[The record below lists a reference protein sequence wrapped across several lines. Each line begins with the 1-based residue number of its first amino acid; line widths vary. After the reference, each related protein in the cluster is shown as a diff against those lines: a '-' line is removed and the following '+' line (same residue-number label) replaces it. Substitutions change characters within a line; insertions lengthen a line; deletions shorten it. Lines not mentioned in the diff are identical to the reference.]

1 MRSPTDRKDWSSTM
15 ANDKRDSSKRPSS
28 SRTGASGPAKK
39 KAPARSS
46 QTKKPAAGRSGAA
59 SGRSGTAARSTGRP
73 ASSPAGSAK
82 KPAGTRKKNT
92 RGRKVVIILLVV
104 LIVIS
109 LLFIFFTGRYLYLQF
124 ASPKDS
130 VSDTPLSSYDTTPE
144 TDVDKVAYFAFG
156 LMGATATDPTELLSL
171 VCYDKQAKT
180 IRILEIPMDT
190 YLGDSDLFAVK
201 KTSEVWA
208 NPKPVSWCEY
218 EAKRV
223 YSDEIVDGKHT
234 YCGQEVT
241 EKAGSAS
248 GNLISIFN
256 EQYAMPV
263 DNFFL
268 LPQEAFVKLVDL
280 VDGVDVQLDS
290 KQKLD
295 GITYEAGVQTL
306 GGQAALEYVL
316 QKDKGVKGDID
327 RIVRQRRVM
336 LALFQRLSARE
347 VKDLKENII
356 GPLMNGSTPI
366 RCNSGTGAMR
376 SMLIHPSNKELEEMT
391 LSQALSTMLHD
402 MGQVSLADITAY
414 VIPGEAASANSVAY
428 YSVHRAELATLLA
441 SSFNPYGIPVTEAS
455 LQVTEL
461 AVDGASDTHTQAMSE
476 IAVAQSG
483 MKAPEESS
491 AA

>member
-1 MRSPTDRKDWSSTM
+1 M
-15 ANDKRDSSKRPSS
+15 ANDKRDSSKRPAS

-46 QTKKPAAGRSGAA
+46 QTKRPAS
-59 SGRSGTAARSTGRP
+59 GRP
-73 ASSPAGSAK
+73 ASRSGRPASPPAAANRNGAAAQK

-109 LLFIFFTGRYLYLQF
+109 LLFIFFTGRYLYLQI
-124 ASPKDS
+124 ASPKES
-130 VSDTPLSSYDTTPE
+130 ASDTPLSSYDTTPE

-201 KTSEVWA
+201 KTSEVWG
-208 NPKPVSWCEY
+208 NPKPVIWCEY

-223 YSDEIVDGKHT
+223 YSDEVADGKHT
-234 YCGQEVT
+234 YCGHEVT

-248 GNLISIFN
+248 GGLISIFN

-268 LPQEAFVKLVDL
+268 LPQEALVKLVDL
-280 VDGVDVQLDS
+280 VDGVDVQIDS
-290 KQKLD
+290 KQKLG
-295 GITYEAGVQTL
+295 GITYEPGVQTL

-316 QKDKGVKGDID
+316 QKDKGVGGDID
-327 RIVRQRRVM
+327 RLLRQRRVM

-347 VKDLKENII
+347 VKDLKDNII

-366 RCNSGTGAMR
+366 RSNSGTAAMR
-376 SMLIHPSNKELEEMT
+376 SMLIKPSNKEMDEMT
-391 LSQALSTMLHD
+391 LSLALSTMLHD
-402 MGQVSLADITAY
+402 MGQVQLADITAC

-428 YSVHRAELATLLA
+428 YSVHRAELLN
-441 SSFNPYGIPVTEAS
+441 SSFNPYGIAVTEAN

-461 AVDGASDTHTQAMSE
+461 AAGGASDTHTQAMSE
-476 IAVAQSG
+476 IAVPQSG

>member
-1 MRSPTDRKDWSSTM
+1 M
-15 ANDKRDSSKRPSS
+15 ANDKRDSSKRPAS

-46 QTKKPAAGRSGAA
+46 QTKRPAS
-59 SGRSGTAARSTGRP
+59 GRP
-73 ASSPAGSAK
+73 ASRSGRPASPPAAANRNGAAAQK

-109 LLFIFFTGRYLYLQF
+109 LLFIFFTGRYLYLQI
-124 ASPKDS
+124 ASPKES
-130 VSDTPLSSYDTTPE
+130 ASDTPLSSYDTTPE

-201 KTSEVWA
+201 KTSEVWG
-208 NPKPVSWCEY
+208 NPKPVIWCEY

-223 YSDEIVDGKHT
+223 YSDEVADGKHT
-234 YCGQEVT
+234 YCGHEVT

-248 GNLISIFN
+248 GGLISIFK

-268 LPQEAFVKLVDL
+268 LPQEALVKLVDL
-280 VDGVDVQLDS
+280 VDGVDVQIDS
-290 KQKLD
+290 KQKLG
-295 GITYEAGVQTL
+295 GITYEPGVQTL

-316 QKDKGVKGDID
+316 QKDKGVGGDID
-327 RIVRQRRVM
+327 RLLRQRRVM

-347 VKDLKENII
+347 VKDLKDNII

-366 RCNSGTGAMR
+366 RSNSGTAAMR
-376 SMLIHPSNKELEEMT
+376 SMLIKPSNKEMDEMT
-391 LSQALSTMLHD
+391 LSLALSTMLHD
-402 MGQVSLADITAY
+402 MGQVQLADITAC

-428 YSVHRAELATLLA
+428 YSVHRAELATLLN
-441 SSFNPYGIPVTEAS
+441 SSFNPYGIAVTEAN

-461 AVDGASDTHTQAMSE
+461 AAGGASDTHTQAMSE
-476 IAVAQSG
+476 IAVPQSG

>member
-1 MRSPTDRKDWSSTM
+1 M
-15 ANDKRDSSKRPSS
+15 ANDKRDSSKRPAS

-46 QTKKPAAGRSGAA
+46 QTKRPAS
-59 SGRSGTAARSTGRP
+59 GRP
-73 ASSPAGSAK
+73 ASRSGRPASPPAAANRNGAAAQK
-82 KPAGTRKKNT
+82 KTAGTRKKNT

-109 LLFIFFTGRYLYLQF
+109 LLFIFFTGRYLYLQI
-124 ASPKDS
+124 ASPKES
-130 VSDTPLSSYDTTPE
+130 ASDTPLSSYDTTPE

-201 KTSEVWA
+201 KTSEVWG
-208 NPKPVSWCEY
+208 NPKPVIWCEY

-223 YSDEIVDGKHT
+223 YSDEVADGKHT
-234 YCGQEVT
+234 YCGHEVT

-248 GNLISIFN
+248 GGLISIFN

-268 LPQEAFVKLVDL
+268 LPQEALVKLVDL
-280 VDGVDVQLDS
+280 VDGVDVQIDS
-290 KQKLD
+290 KQKLG
-295 GITYEAGVQTL
+295 GITYEPGVQTR
-306 GGQAALEYVL
+306 GQAALEYVL
-316 QKDKGVKGDID
+316 QKDKGVGGDID
-327 RIVRQRRVM
+327 RLLRQRRVM

-347 VKDLKENII
+347 VKDLKDNII

-366 RCNSGTGAMR
+366 RSNSGTGAMR
-376 SMLIHPSNKELEEMT
+376 SMLIKPSNKEMDEMT
-391 LSQALSTMLHD
+391 LSLALSTMLHD
-402 MGQVSLADITAY
+402 MGQVQLADITAC

-428 YSVHRAELATLLA
+428 YSVHRAELATLLN
-441 SSFNPYGIPVTEAS
+441 SSFNPYGIAVTEAN

-461 AVDGASDTHTQAMSE
+461 AAGGASDTHTQAMSE
-476 IAVAQSG
+476 IAVPQSG

>member
-1 MRSPTDRKDWSSTM
+1 M
-15 ANDKRDSSKRPSS
+15 ANDKRDSSKRPAS

-46 QTKKPAAGRSGAA
+46 QTKRPAS
-59 SGRSGTAARSTGRP
+59 GRP
-73 ASSPAGSAK
+73 ASRSGRPASPPAAANRNGAAAQK

-109 LLFIFFTGRYLYLQF
+109 LLFIFFTGRYLYLQI
-124 ASPKDS
+124 ASPKES
-130 VSDTPLSSYDTTPE
+130 ASDTPLSSYDTTPE

-171 VCYDKQAKT
+171 VCYDKQSKT

-201 KTSEVWA
+201 KTSEVWG
-208 NPKPVSWCEY
+208 NPKPVIWCEY

-223 YSDEIVDGKHT
+223 YSDEVADGEHT
-234 YCGQEVT
+234 YCGHEVT

-248 GNLISIFN
+248 GGLISIFN

-268 LPQEAFVKLVDL
+268 LPQEALVKLVDL
-280 VDGVDVQLDS
+280 VDGVDVQIDS
-290 KQKLD
+290 KQKLG
-295 GITYEAGVQTL
+295 GITYEPGVQTL

-316 QKDKGVKGDID
+316 QKDKGVGGDID
-327 RIVRQRRVM
+327 RLLRQRRVM

-347 VKDLKENII
+347 VKDLKDNII

-366 RCNSGTGAMR
+366 RSNSGTGAMR
-376 SMLIHPSNKELEEMT
+376 SMLIKPSNKEMDEMT
-391 LSQALSTMLHD
+391 LSLALSTMLHD
-402 MGQVSLADITAY
+402 M
-414 VIPGEAASANSVAY
+414 
-428 YSVHRAELATLLA
+428 
-441 SSFNPYGIPVTEAS
+441 
-455 LQVTEL
+455 
-461 AVDGASDTHTQAMSE
+461 
-476 IAVAQSG
+476 
-483 MKAPEESS
+483 
-491 AA
+491 

>member
-1 MRSPTDRKDWSSTM
+1 M
-15 ANDKRDSSKRPSS
+15 ANDKRDSSKRPAS

-46 QTKKPAAGRSGAA
+46 QTKRPAS
-59 SGRSGTAARSTGRP
+59 GRP
-73 ASSPAGSAK
+73 ASRSGRPASPPAAANRNGAAAQK

-109 LLFIFFTGRYLYLQF
+109 LLFIFFTGRYLYLQI
-124 ASPKDS
+124 ASPKES
-130 VSDTPLSSYDTTPE
+130 ASDTPLSSYDTTPE

-201 KTSEVWA
+201 KTSEVWG
-208 NPKPVSWCEY
+208 NPKPVIWCEY

-223 YSDEIVDGKHT
+223 YSDEVADGKHT
-234 YCGQEVT
+234 YCGHEVT

-248 GNLISIFN
+248 GGLISIFN

-268 LPQEAFVKLVDL
+268 LPQEALVKLVDL
-280 VDGVDVQLDS
+280 VDGVDVQIDS
-290 KQKLD
+290 KQKLG
-295 GITYEAGVQTL
+295 GITYEPGVQTL

-316 QKDKGVKGDID
+316 QKDKGVGGDID
-327 RIVRQRRVM
+327 RLLRQRRVM

-347 VKDLKENII
+347 VKDLKDNII

-366 RCNSGTGAMR
+366 RSNSGTAAMR
-376 SMLIHPSNKELEEMT
+376 SMLIKPSNKEMDEMT
-391 LSQALSTMLHD
+391 LSLALSTMLHD
-402 MGQVSLADITAY
+402 MGQAQLADITAC

-428 YSVHRAELATLLA
+428 YSVHRAELATLLN
-441 SSFNPYGIPVTEAS
+441 SSFNPYGIAVTEAN

-461 AVDGASDTHTQAMSE
+461 AAGGASDTHTQAMSE
-476 IAVAQSG
+476 IAVPQSG

>member
-1 MRSPTDRKDWSSTM
+1 M
-15 ANDKRDSSKRPSS
+15 ANDKRDSSKRPAS

-46 QTKKPAAGRSGAA
+46 QTKRPAS
-59 SGRSGTAARSTGRP
+59 GRP
-73 ASSPAGSAK
+73 ASRSGRPASPPAAANRNGAAAQK

-109 LLFIFFTGRYLYLQF
+109 LLFIFFTGRYLYLQI
-124 ASPKDS
+124 ASPKES
-130 VSDTPLSSYDTTPE
+130 ASDTPLSSYDTTPE

-201 KTSEVWA
+201 KTSEVWG
-208 NPKPVSWCEY
+208 NPKPVIWCEY

-223 YSDEIVDGKHT
+223 YSDEVADGKHT
-234 YCGQEVT
+234 YCGHEVT

-248 GNLISIFN
+248 GGLISIFN

-268 LPQEAFVKLVDL
+268 LPQEALVKLVDL
-280 VDGVDVQLDS
+280 VDGVDVQIDS
-290 KQKLD
+290 KQKLG
-295 GITYEAGVQTL
+295 GITYEPGVQTL

-316 QKDKGVKGDID
+316 QKDKGVGGDID
-327 RIVRQRRVM
+327 RLLRQRRVM

-347 VKDLKENII
+347 VKDLKDNII

-366 RCNSGTGAMR
+366 RSNSGTAAMR
-376 SMLIHPSNKELEEMT
+376 SMLIKPSNKEMDEMT
-391 LSQALSTMLHD
+391 LSLALSTMLHD
-402 MGQVSLADITAY
+402 MGQVQLADITAC

-428 YSVHRAELATLLA
+428 YSVHRAELATLLN
-441 SSFNPYGIPVTEAS
+441 SSFNPYGIAVTEAN

-461 AVDGASDTHTQAMSE
+461 TAGGASDTHSQAMSE
-476 IAVAQSG
+476 IAVPQSG

>member
-1 MRSPTDRKDWSSTM
+1 M
-15 ANDKRDSSKRPSS
+15 ANDKHDSSKRPAS

-46 QTKKPAAGRSGAA
+46 QTKRPAS
-59 SGRSGTAARSTGRP
+59 GRP
-73 ASSPAGSAK
+73 ASRSGRPASPPAAANRNGAAAQK

-109 LLFIFFTGRYLYLQF
+109 LLYIFFTGRYLYLQI
-124 ASPKDS
+124 ASPKES
-130 VSDTPLSSYDTTPE
+130 ASDTPLSSYDTTPE

-201 KTSEVWA
+201 KTSEVWG
-208 NPKPVSWCEY
+208 NPKPVIWCEY

-223 YSDEIVDGKHT
+223 YSDEVADGKHT
-234 YCGQEVT
+234 YCGHEVT

-248 GNLISIFN
+248 GGLISIFN

-268 LPQEAFVKLVDL
+268 LPQEALVKLVDL
-280 VDGVDVQLDS
+280 VDGVDVQIDS
-290 KQKLD
+290 KQKLG
-295 GITYEAGVQTL
+295 GITYEPGVQTL

-316 QKDKGVKGDID
+316 QKDKGVGGDID
-327 RIVRQRRVM
+327 RLLRQRRVM

-347 VKDLKENII
+347 VKDLKDNII

-366 RCNSGTGAMR
+366 RSNSGTAAMR
-376 SMLIHPSNKELEEMT
+376 SMLIKPSNKEMDEMT
-391 LSQALSTMLHD
+391 LSLALSTMLHD
-402 MGQVSLADITAY
+402 MGQVQLADITAC

-428 YSVHRAELATLLA
+428 YSVHRAELATLLN
-441 SSFNPYGIPVTEAS
+441 SSFNPYGIAVTEAN

-461 AVDGASDTHTQAMSE
+461 AAGGASDTHTQAMSE
-476 IAVAQSG
+476 IAVPQSG

>member
-1 MRSPTDRKDWSSTM
+1 M
-15 ANDKRDSSKRPSS
+15 ANDKRDSSKRPAS

-46 QTKKPAAGRSGAA
+46 QTKRPAS
-59 SGRSGTAARSTGRP
+59 GRP
-73 ASSPAGSAK
+73 ASRSGRPASPPAAANRNGAAAQK

-109 LLFIFFTGRYLYLQF
+109 LLFIFFTGRYLYLQI
-124 ASPKDS
+124 ASPKES
-130 VSDTPLSSYDTTPE
+130 ASDTPLSSYDTTPE

-156 LMGATATDPTELLSL
+156 LLGATATDPTELLSL

-201 KTSEVWA
+201 KTSEVWG
-208 NPKPVSWCEY
+208 NPKPVIWCEY

-223 YSDEIVDGKHT
+223 YSDEVADGKHT
-234 YCGQEVT
+234 YCGHEVT

-248 GNLISIFN
+248 GGLISIFN

-268 LPQEAFVKLVDL
+268 LPQEALVKLVDL
-280 VDGVDVQLDS
+280 VDGVDVQIDS
-290 KQKLD
+290 KQKLG
-295 GITYEAGVQTL
+295 GITYEPGVQTL

-316 QKDKGVKGDID
+316 QKDKGVGGDID
-327 RIVRQRRVM
+327 RLLRQRRVM

-347 VKDLKENII
+347 VKDLKDNII

-366 RCNSGTGAMR
+366 RSNSGTGAMR
-376 SMLIHPSNKELEEMT
+376 SMLIKPTNKEMDEMT
-391 LSQALSTMLHD
+391 LSLALSTMLHD
-402 MGQVSLADITAY
+402 MGQVQLADITAC

-428 YSVHRAELATLLA
+428 YSVHRAELATLLN
-441 SSFNPYGIPVTEAS
+441 SSFNPYGIAVTEAN

-461 AVDGASDTHTQAMSE
+461 AAGGASDTHTQAMSE
-476 IAVAQSG
+476 IAVPQSG

>member
-1 MRSPTDRKDWSSTM
+1 M
-15 ANDKRDSSKRPSS
+15 ANDKRDSSKRPAS

-46 QTKKPAAGRSGAA
+46 QTKRPAS
-59 SGRSGTAARSTGRP
+59 GRP
-73 ASSPAGSAK
+73 ASRSGRPASPPAAANRNGAAAQK

-109 LLFIFFTGRYLYLQF
+109 LLFIFFTGRYLYLQI
-124 ASPKDS
+124 ASPKES
-130 VSDTPLSSYDTTPE
+130 ASDTPLSSYDTTPE

-201 KTSEVWA
+201 KTSEVWG
-208 NPKPVSWCEY
+208 NPKPVIWCEY

-223 YSDEIVDGKHT
+223 YSDEVADGKHT
-234 YCGQEVT
+234 YCGHEVT

-248 GNLISIFN
+248 GGLISIFN

-268 LPQEAFVKLVDL
+268 LPQEALVKLVDL
-280 VDGVDVQLDS
+280 VDGVDVQIDS
-290 KQKLD
+290 KQKLG
-295 GITYEAGVQTL
+295 GITYEPGVQTL

-316 QKDKGVKGDID
+316 QKDKGVGGDID
-327 RIVRQRRVM
+327 RLLRQRRVM

-347 VKDLKENII
+347 VKDLKDNII

-366 RCNSGTGAMR
+366 RSNSGTAAMR
-376 SMLIHPSNKELEEMT
+376 SMLIKPSNKEMDEMT
-391 LSQALSTMLHD
+391 LSLALSTMLHD
-402 MGQVSLADITAY
+402 MGQVQLADITAC

-428 YSVHRAELATLLA
+428 YSVHRAELATLLN
-441 SSFNPYGIPVTEAS
+441 SSFNPYGIAVTEAN

-461 AVDGASDTHTQAMSE
+461 AAGGASDTHTQAMSE
-476 IAVAQSG
+476 IAVPQSG

>member
-1 MRSPTDRKDWSSTM
+1 M
-15 ANDKRDSSKRPSS
+15 ANDKRDSSKRPAS

-46 QTKKPAAGRSGAA
+46 QTKRPAS
-59 SGRSGTAARSTGRP
+59 GRP
-73 ASSPAGSAK
+73 ASRSGRPASPPAAANRNGAAAQK

-109 LLFIFFTGRYLYLQF
+109 LLFIFFTGRYLYLQI
-124 ASPKDS
+124 ASPKES
-130 VSDTPLSSYDTTPE
+130 ASDTPLSSYDTTPE

-201 KTSEVWA
+201 KTSEVWG
-208 NPKPVSWCEY
+208 NPKPVIWCEY

-223 YSDEIVDGKHT
+223 YSDEVADGKHT
-234 YCGQEVT
+234 YCGHEVT

-248 GNLISIFN
+248 GGLISIFN

-268 LPQEAFVKLVDL
+268 LPQEALVKLVGL
-280 VDGVDVQLDS
+280 VDGVDVQIDS
-290 KQKLD
+290 KQKLG
-295 GITYEAGVQTL
+295 GITYEPGVQTL

-316 QKDKGVKGDID
+316 QKDKGVGGDID
-327 RIVRQRRVM
+327 RLVRQRRVM

-347 VKDLKENII
+347 VKDLKDNII

-366 RCNSGTGAMR
+366 RSNSGTGAMR
-376 SMLIHPSNKELEEMT
+376 SMLIKPSNKEMDEMT
-391 LSQALSTMLHD
+391 LSLALSTMLHD
-402 MGQVSLADITAY
+402 MGQVQLADITAC

-428 YSVHRAELATLLA
+428 YSVHRAELATLLN
-441 SSFNPYGIPVTEAS
+441 SSFNPYGIAVTEAN

-461 AVDGASDTHTQAMSE
+461 AAGGASDTHTQAMSE
-476 IAVAQSG
+476 IAVPQSG

>member
-1 MRSPTDRKDWSSTM
+1 M
-15 ANDKRDSSKRPSS
+15 ANDKRDSSKRPAS
-28 SRTGASGPAKK
+28 SRTGASGPATK

-46 QTKKPAAGRSGAA
+46 QTKRPAS
-59 SGRSGTAARSTGRP
+59 GRP
-73 ASSPAGSAK
+73 ASRSGRPASPPAAANRNGAAAQK

-109 LLFIFFTGRYLYLQF
+109 LLFIFFTGRYLYLQI
-124 ASPKDS
+124 ASPKES
-130 VSDTPLSSYDTTPE
+130 ASDTPLSSYDTTPE

-201 KTSEVWA
+201 KTSEVWG
-208 NPKPVSWCEY
+208 NPKPVIWCEY

-223 YSDEIVDGKHT
+223 YSDEVADGKHT
-234 YCGQEVT
+234 YCGHEVT

-248 GNLISIFN
+248 GGLISIFN

-268 LPQEAFVKLVDL
+268 LPQEALVKLVDL
-280 VDGVDVQLDS
+280 VDGVDVQIDS
-290 KQKLD
+290 KQKLG
-295 GITYEAGVQTL
+295 GITYEPGVQTL

-316 QKDKGVKGDID
+316 QKDKGVGGDID
-327 RIVRQRRVM
+327 RLLRQRRVM

-347 VKDLKENII
+347 VKDLKDNII

-366 RCNSGTGAMR
+366 RSNSGTAAMR
-376 SMLIHPSNKELEEMT
+376 SMLIKPSNKEMDEMT
-391 LSQALSTMLHD
+391 LSLALSTMLHD
-402 MGQVSLADITAY
+402 MGQVQLADITAC

-428 YSVHRAELATLLA
+428 YSVHRAELATLLN
-441 SSFNPYGIPVTEAS
+441 SSFNPYGIAVTEAN

-461 AVDGASDTHTQAMSE
+461 AAGGASDTHTQAMSE
-476 IAVAQSG
+476 IAVPQSG

>member
-1 MRSPTDRKDWSSTM
+1 M
-15 ANDKRDSSKRPSS
+15 ANDKRDSSKRPAS

-46 QTKKPAAGRSGAA
+46 QTKRPAS
-59 SGRSGTAARSTGRP
+59 GRP
-73 ASSPAGSAK
+73 ASRSGRPASPPAAANRNGAAAQK

-109 LLFIFFTGRYLYLQF
+109 LLFIFFTGRYLYLQI
-124 ASPKDS
+124 ASPKES
-130 VSDTPLSSYDTTPE
+130 ASDTPLSSYDTTPE

-201 KTSEVWA
+201 KTSEVWG
-208 NPKPVSWCEY
+208 NPKPVIWCEY

-223 YSDEIVDGKHT
+223 YSDEVADGKHT
-234 YCGQEVT
+234 YCGHEVT

-248 GNLISIFN
+248 GGLISIFN

-268 LPQEAFVKLVDL
+268 LPQEALVKLVDL
-280 VDGVDVQLDS
+280 VDGVDVQIDS
-290 KQKLD
+290 KQKLG
-295 GITYEAGVQTL
+295 GITYEPGVQTL

-316 QKDKGVKGDID
+316 QKDKGVGGDID
-327 RIVRQRRVM
+327 RLLRQRRVM

-347 VKDLKENII
+347 VKDLKDNII

-366 RCNSGTGAMR
+366 RSNSGTAAMR
-376 SMLIHPSNKELEEMT
+376 SMLIKPSNKEMDEMT
-391 LSQALSTMLHD
+391 LSLALSTMLHD
-402 MGQVSLADITAY
+402 MGQVQLADITAC

-428 YSVHRAELATLLA
+428 YSVHRAELATLLN
-441 SSFNPYGIPVTEAS
+441 SSFNPYGIAVTEAN

-461 AVDGASDTHTQAMSE
+461 TAGGASDTHTQAMSE
-476 IAVAQSG
+476 IAVPQSG

>member
-1 MRSPTDRKDWSSTM
+1 M
-15 ANDKRDSSKRPSS
+15 ANDKRDSSKRPAS

-46 QTKKPAAGRSGAA
+46 QTKRPAS
-59 SGRSGTAARSTGRP
+59 GRP
-73 ASSPAGSAK
+73 ASRSGRPASPPAAANRNGAAAQK

-109 LLFIFFTGRYLYLQF
+109 LLFIFFTGRYLYLQI
-124 ASPKDS
+124 ASPKES
-130 VSDTPLSSYDTTPE
+130 ASDTPLSSYDTTPE

-201 KTSEVWA
+201 KTSEVWG
-208 NPKPVSWCEY
+208 NPKPVIWCEY

-223 YSDEIVDGKHT
+223 YSDEVADGKHT
-234 YCGQEVT
+234 YCGHEVT

-248 GNLISIFN
+248 GGLISIFN

-268 LPQEAFVKLVDL
+268 LPQEALVKLVDL
-280 VDGVDVQLDS
+280 VDGVDVQIDS
-290 KQKLD
+290 KQKLG
-295 GITYEAGVQTL
+295 GITYEPGVQTL

-316 QKDKGVKGDID
+316 QKDKGVGGDID
-327 RIVRQRRVM
+327 RLLRQRRVM

-347 VKDLKENII
+347 VKDLKDNII

-366 RCNSGTGAMR
+366 RSNSGTAAMR
-376 SMLIHPSNKELEEMT
+376 SMLIKPSNKEMDEMT
-391 LSQALSTMLHD
+391 LSLALSTMLHD
-402 MGQVSLADITAY
+402 MGQVQLTDITAC

-428 YSVHRAELATLLA
+428 YSVHRAELATLLN
-441 SSFNPYGIPVTEAS
+441 SSFNPYGIAVTEAN

-461 AVDGASDTHTQAMSE
+461 AAGGASDTHTQAMSE
-476 IAVAQSG
+476 IAVPQSG

>member
-1 MRSPTDRKDWSSTM
+1 M
-15 ANDKRDSSKRPSS
+15 ANDKRDSSKRPAS

-46 QTKKPAAGRSGAA
+46 QTKRPAS
-59 SGRSGTAARSTGRP
+59 GRP
-73 ASSPAGSAK
+73 ASRSGRPASPPAAANRNGAAAQK

-109 LLFIFFTGRYLYLQF
+109 LLFIFFTGRYLYLQS
-124 ASPKDS
+124 ASPKES
-130 VSDTPLSSYDTTPE
+130 ASDTPLSSYDTTPE

-201 KTSEVWA
+201 KTSEVWG
-208 NPKPVSWCEY
+208 NPKPVIWCEY

-223 YSDEIVDGKHT
+223 YSDEVADGKHT
-234 YCGQEVT
+234 YCGHEVT

-248 GNLISIFN
+248 GGLISIFN

-268 LPQEAFVKLVDL
+268 LPQEALVKLVDL
-280 VDGVDVQLDS
+280 VDGVDVQIDS
-290 KQKLD
+290 KQKLG
-295 GITYEAGVQTL
+295 GITYEPGVQTL

-316 QKDKGVKGDID
+316 QKDKGVGGDID
-327 RIVRQRRVM
+327 RLLRQRRVM

-347 VKDLKENII
+347 VKDLKDNII

-366 RCNSGTGAMR
+366 RSNSGTGAMR
-376 SMLIHPSNKELEEMT
+376 SMLIKPSNKEMDEMT
-391 LSQALSTMLHD
+391 LSLALSTMLHD
-402 MGQVSLADITAY
+402 MGQVQLADITAC

-428 YSVHRAELATLLA
+428 YSVHRAELATLLN
-441 SSFNPYGIPVTEAS
+441 SSFNPYGIAVTEAN

-461 AVDGASDTHTQAMSE
+461 AAGGASDTHTQAMSE
-476 IAVAQSG
+476 IAVPQSG

>member
-1 MRSPTDRKDWSSTM
+1 M
-15 ANDKRDSSKRPSS
+15 
-28 SRTGASGPAKK
+28 
-39 KAPARSS
+39 
-46 QTKKPAAGRSGAA
+46 
-59 SGRSGTAARSTGRP
+59 
-73 ASSPAGSAK
+73 
-82 KPAGTRKKNT
+82 
-92 RGRKVVIILLVV
+92 
-104 LIVIS
+104 
-109 LLFIFFTGRYLYLQF
+109 
-124 ASPKDS
+124 
-130 VSDTPLSSYDTTPE
+130 
-144 TDVDKVAYFAFG
+144 AYFAFG

-201 KTSEVWA
+201 KTSEVWG
-208 NPKPVSWCEY
+208 NPKPVIWCEY

-223 YSDEIVDGKHT
+223 YSDEVADGKHT
-234 YCGQEVT
+234 YCGHEVT

-248 GNLISIFN
+248 GGLISIFN

-268 LPQEAFVKLVDL
+268 LPQEALVKLVDL
-280 VDGVDVQLDS
+280 VDGVDVQIDS
-290 KQKLD
+290 KQKLG
-295 GITYEAGVQTL
+295 GITYEPGVQTL

-316 QKDKGVKGDID
+316 QKDKGVGGDID
-327 RIVRQRRVM
+327 RLLRQRRVM

-347 VKDLKENII
+347 VKDLKDNII

-366 RCNSGTGAMR
+366 RSNSGTGAMR
-376 SMLIHPSNKELEEMT
+376 SMLIKPSNKEMDEMT
-391 LSQALSTMLHD
+391 LSLALSTMLHD
-402 MGQVSLADITAY
+402 MGQVQLADITAC

-428 YSVHRAELATLLA
+428 YSVHRAELATLLN
-441 SSFNPYGIPVTEAS
+441 SSFNPYGIAVTEAN

-461 AVDGASDTHTQAMSE
+461 AAGGASDTHTQAMSE
-476 IAVAQSG
+476 IAVPQSG

>member
-1 MRSPTDRKDWSSTM
+1 M
-15 ANDKRDSSKRPSS
+15 ANDKRDSSKRPAS

-46 QTKKPAAGRSGAA
+46 QTKRPAS
-59 SGRSGTAARSTGRP
+59 GRP
-73 ASSPAGSAK
+73 ASRSGRPASPPAAANRNGAAAQK

-109 LLFIFFTGRYLYLQF
+109 LLFIFFTGRYLYLQI
-124 ASPKDS
+124 ASPKES
-130 VSDTPLSSYDTTPE
+130 ASDTPLSSYDTTPE

-201 KTSEVWA
+201 KTSEVWG
-208 NPKPVSWCEY
+208 NPKPVIWCEY

-223 YSDEIVDGKHT
+223 YSDEVADGKHT
-234 YCGQEVT
+234 YCGHEVT

-248 GNLISIFN
+248 GGLISIFN

-268 LPQEAFVKLVDL
+268 LPQEALVKLVDL
-280 VDGVDVQLDS
+280 VDGVDVQIDS
-290 KQKLD
+290 KQKLG
-295 GITYEAGVQTL
+295 GITYEPGVQTL

-316 QKDKGVKGDID
+316 QKDKGVGGDID
-327 RIVRQRRVM
+327 RLLRQRRVM

-347 VKDLKENII
+347 VKDLKDNII

-366 RCNSGTGAMR
+366 RSTSGTGAMR
-376 SMLIHPSNKELEEMT
+376 SMLIKPSNKEMDEMT
-391 LSQALSTMLHD
+391 LSLALSTMLHD
-402 MGQVSLADITAY
+402 MGQVQLADITAC

-428 YSVHRAELATLLA
+428 YSVHRAELATLLN
-441 SSFNPYGIPVTEAS
+441 SSFNPYGIAVTEAN

-461 AVDGASDTHTQAMSE
+461 AAGGASDTHTQAMSE
-476 IAVAQSG
+476 IAVPQSG

>member
-1 MRSPTDRKDWSSTM
+1 M
-15 ANDKRDSSKRPSS
+15 ANDKRDSSKRPAS

-46 QTKKPAAGRSGAA
+46 QTKRPAS
-59 SGRSGTAARSTGRP
+59 GRP
-73 ASSPAGSAK
+73 ASRSGRPASPPAAANRNGAAAQK

-109 LLFIFFTGRYLYLQF
+109 LLFIFFTGRYLYLQI
-124 ASPKDS
+124 ASPKES
-130 VSDTPLSSYDTTPE
+130 ASDTPLSSYDTTPE

-201 KTSEVWA
+201 KTSEVWG
-208 NPKPVSWCEY
+208 NPKPVIWCEY

-223 YSDEIVDGKHT
+223 YSDEVADGKHT
-234 YCGQEVT
+234 YCGHEVT

-248 GNLISIFN
+248 GGLISIFN

-268 LPQEAFVKLVDL
+268 LPQEALVKLVDL
-280 VDGVDVQLDS
+280 VDGVDVQIDS
-290 KQKLD
+290 KQKLG
-295 GITYEAGVQTL
+295 GITYEPGVQTL

-316 QKDKGVKGDID
+316 QKDKGVGGDID
-327 RIVRQRRVM
+327 RLLRQRRVM

-347 VKDLKENII
+347 VKDLKDNII

-366 RCNSGTGAMR
+366 RSNSGTGAMR
-376 SMLIHPSNKELEEMT
+376 SMLIKPSNKEMDEMT
-391 LSQALSTMLHD
+391 LSLALSTMLHD
-402 MGQVSLADITAY
+402 MGQVQLADITAC

-428 YSVHRAELATLLA
+428 YSVHRAELATLLN
-441 SSFNPYGIPVTEAS
+441 SSFHPYGIAVTEAN

-461 AVDGASDTHTQAMSE
+461 AAGGASDTHTQAMSE
-476 IAVAQSG
+476 IAVPQSG

>member
-1 MRSPTDRKDWSSTM
+1 M
-15 ANDKRDSSKRPSS
+15 
-28 SRTGASGPAKK
+28 
-39 KAPARSS
+39 
-46 QTKKPAAGRSGAA
+46 
-59 SGRSGTAARSTGRP
+59 
-73 ASSPAGSAK
+73 
-82 KPAGTRKKNT
+82 
-92 RGRKVVIILLVV
+92 
-104 LIVIS
+104 IS
-109 LLFIFFTGRYLYLQF
+109 LLFIFFTGRYLYLQI
-124 ASPKDS
+124 ASPKES
-130 VSDTPLSSYDTTPE
+130 ASDTPLSSYDTTPE

-201 KTSEVWA
+201 KTSEVWG
-208 NPKPVSWCEY
+208 NPKPVIWCEY

-223 YSDEIVDGKHT
+223 YSDEVADGKHT
-234 YCGQEVT
+234 YCGHEVT

-248 GNLISIFN
+248 GGLISIFN

-268 LPQEAFVKLVDL
+268 LPQEALVKLVDL
-280 VDGVDVQLDS
+280 VDGVDVQIDS
-290 KQKLD
+290 KQKLG
-295 GITYEAGVQTL
+295 GITYEPGVQTL

-316 QKDKGVKGDID
+316 QKDKGVGGDID
-327 RIVRQRRVM
+327 RLLRQRRVM

-347 VKDLKENII
+347 VKDLKDNII

-366 RCNSGTGAMR
+366 RSNSGTGAMR
-376 SMLIHPSNKELEEMT
+376 SMLIKPSNKEMDEMT
-391 LSQALSTMLHD
+391 LSLALSTMLHD
-402 MGQVSLADITAY
+402 MGQVQLADITAC

-428 YSVHRAELATLLA
+428 YSVHRAELATLLN
-441 SSFNPYGIPVTEAS
+441 SSFNPYGIAVTEAN

-461 AVDGASDTHTQAMSE
+461 AAGGASDTHTQAMSE
-476 IAVAQSG
+476 IAVPQSG

>member
-1 MRSPTDRKDWSSTM
+1 M
-15 ANDKRDSSKRPSS
+15 ANDKRDSSKRPAS

-46 QTKKPAAGRSGAA
+46 QTKRPAS
-59 SGRSGTAARSTGRP
+59 GRP
-73 ASSPAGSAK
+73 ASRSGRPASPPAAANRNGAAAQK

-109 LLFIFFTGRYLYLQF
+109 LLFIFFTGRYLYLQI
-124 ASPKDS
+124 ASPKES
-130 VSDTPLSSYDTTPE
+130 ASDTPLSSYDTTPE

-190 YLGDSDLFAVK
+190 YLGDSDLFSVK
-201 KTSEVWA
+201 KTSEVWG
-208 NPKPVSWCEY
+208 NPKPVIWCEY

-223 YSDEIVDGKHT
+223 YSDEVADGKHT
-234 YCGQEVT
+234 YCGHEVT

-248 GNLISIFN
+248 GGLISIFN

-268 LPQEAFVKLVDL
+268 LPQEALVKLVDL
-280 VDGVDVQLDS
+280 VDGVDVQIDS
-290 KQKLD
+290 KQKLG
-295 GITYEAGVQTL
+295 GITYEPGVQTL

-316 QKDKGVKGDID
+316 QKDKGVGGDID
-327 RIVRQRRVM
+327 RLLRQRRVM

-347 VKDLKENII
+347 VKDLKDNII

-366 RCNSGTGAMR
+366 RSNSGTAAMR
-376 SMLIHPSNKELEEMT
+376 SMLIKPSNKEMDEMT
-391 LSQALSTMLHD
+391 LSLALSTMLHD
-402 MGQVSLADITAY
+402 MGQVQLADITAC

-428 YSVHRAELATLLA
+428 YSVHRAELATLLN
-441 SSFNPYGIPVTEAS
+441 SSFNPYGIAVTEAN

-461 AVDGASDTHTQAMSE
+461 AAGGASDTHTQAMSE
-476 IAVAQSG
+476 IAVPQSG

>member
-1 MRSPTDRKDWSSTM
+1 M
-15 ANDKRDSSKRPSS
+15 ANDKRDSSKRPAS

-46 QTKKPAAGRSGAA
+46 QTKRPAS
-59 SGRSGTAARSTGRP
+59 GRP
-73 ASSPAGSAK
+73 ASRSGRPASPPAAANRNGAAAQK

-109 LLFIFFTGRYLYLQF
+109 LLFIFFTGRYLYLQI
-124 ASPKDS
+124 ASPKES
-130 VSDTPLSSYDTTPE
+130 ASDTPLSSYDTTPE

-201 KTSEVWA
+201 KTSEVWG
-208 NPKPVSWCEY
+208 NPKPVIWCEY

-223 YSDEIVDGKHT
+223 YSEEVADGKHT
-234 YCGQEVT
+234 YCGHEVT

-248 GNLISIFN
+248 GGLISIFN

-268 LPQEAFVKLVDL
+268 LPQEALVKLVDL
-280 VDGVDVQLDS
+280 VDGVDVQIDS
-290 KQKLD
+290 KQKLG
-295 GITYEAGVQTL
+295 GITYEPGVQTL

-316 QKDKGVKGDID
+316 QKDKGVGGDID
-327 RIVRQRRVM
+327 RLLRQRRVM

-347 VKDLKENII
+347 VKDLKDNII

-366 RCNSGTGAMR
+366 RSNSGTAAMR
-376 SMLIHPSNKELEEMT
+376 SMLIKPSNKEMDEMT
-391 LSQALSTMLHD
+391 LSLALSTMLHD
-402 MGQVSLADITAY
+402 MGQVQLADITAC

-428 YSVHRAELATLLA
+428 YSVHRAELATLLN
-441 SSFNPYGIPVTEAS
+441 SSFNPYGIAVTEAN

-461 AVDGASDTHTQAMSE
+461 TAGGASDTHTQAMSE
-476 IAVAQSG
+476 IAVPQSG

>member
-1 MRSPTDRKDWSSTM
+1 M
-15 ANDKRDSSKRPSS
+15 AQDKRDSSKRPSS
-28 SRTGASGPAKK
+28 SRTGASRPAAK

-46 QTKKPAAGRSGAA
+46 AKRPASRTGSSSA
-59 SGRSGTAARSTGRP
+59 SGRTGRTGAP
-73 ASSPAGSAK
+73 PKSGNRNGTSTAR

-92 RGRKVVIILLVV
+92 RGRKVVLILLVA
-104 LIVIS
+104 LIVVS
-109 LLFIFFTGRYLYLQF
+109 LLFIFFTGLYLYRQI
-124 ASPKDS
+124 ASPSDS
-130 VSDTPLSSYDTTPE
+130 GSDTPLSSYDTTPE

-156 LMGATATDPTELLSL
+156 LMGSSSTDPTELLSL
-171 VCYDKQAKT
+171 VCYDKEAQA

-190 YLGDSDLFAVK
+190 YLGEGDLFAVK
-201 KTSEVWA
+201 KTSEVWG

-218 EAKRV
+218 EGKQI
-223 YSDEIVDGKHT
+223 YSDEIADGKHT
-234 YCGQEVT
+234 YCGQPAT

-248 GNLISIFN
+248 GGLISIFN

-280 VDGVDVQLDS
+280 VDGVDVQIDGTV
-290 KQKLD
+290 KLD

-316 QKDKGVKGDID
+316 QKDSGVEGDIA

-347 VKDLKENII
+347 VEDLNENIV

-366 RCNSGTGAMR
+366 RCNSGTDAMR
-376 SMLIHPSNKELEEMT
+376 SMLIGPSNRDMEDMT
-391 LSQALSTMLHD
+391 LALALSTMLHD
-402 MGQVSLADITAY
+402 MGQIPLENITAY
-414 VIPGEAASANSVAY
+414 IIPGEAASANSVAY
-428 YSVHRAELATLLA
+428 YGIHRAELAELLN
-441 SSFNPYGIPVTEAS
+441 SSFNPYGMPVTEAN

-461 AVDGASDTHTQAMSE
+461 AVNGTSDTHTQAMSE
-476 IAVAQSG
+476 IAISQSG
-483 MKAPEESS
+483 MKKPEESS

>member
-1 MRSPTDRKDWSSTM
+1 M
-15 ANDKRDSSKRPSS
+15 ANDKRDSSKRPAS

-46 QTKKPAAGRSGAA
+46 QTKRPAS
-59 SGRSGTAARSTGRP
+59 GRP
-73 ASSPAGSAK
+73 ASRSGRPASPPAAANRNGAAAQK

-109 LLFIFFTGRYLYLQF
+109 LLFIFFTGRYLYLQI
-124 ASPKDS
+124 ASPKES
-130 VSDTPLSSYDTTPE
+130 ASDTPLSSYDTTPE

-201 KTSEVWA
+201 KTSEVWG
-208 NPKPVSWCEY
+208 NPKPVIWCEY

-223 YSDEIVDGKHT
+223 YSEEVADGKHT
-234 YCGQEVT
+234 YCGHEVT

-248 GNLISIFN
+248 GGLISIFN

-268 LPQEAFVKLVDL
+268 LPQEALVKLVDL
-280 VDGVDVQLDS
+280 VDGVDVQIDS
-290 KQKLD
+290 KQKLG
-295 GITYEAGVQTL
+295 GITYEPGVQTL

-316 QKDKGVKGDID
+316 QKDKGVGGDID
-327 RIVRQRRVM
+327 RLLRQRRVM

-347 VKDLKENII
+347 VKDLKDNII

-366 RCNSGTGAMR
+366 RSNSGTAAMR
-376 SMLIHPSNKELEEMT
+376 SMLIKPSNKEMDEMT
-391 LSQALSTMLHD
+391 LSLALSTMLHD
-402 MGQVSLADITAY
+402 MGQVQLADITAC

-428 YSVHRAELATLLA
+428 YSVHRAELATLLN
-441 SSFNPYGIPVTEAS
+441 SSFNPYGIAVTEAN

-461 AVDGASDTHTQAMSE
+461 AAGGASDTHTQAMSE
-476 IAVAQSG
+476 IAVPQSG

>member
-1 MRSPTDRKDWSSTM
+1 M
-15 ANDKRDSSKRPSS
+15 ANDKRDSSKRPAS

-46 QTKKPAAGRSGAA
+46 QTKRPAS
-59 SGRSGTAARSTGRP
+59 GRP
-73 ASSPAGSAK
+73 ASRSGRPASPPAAANRNGAAAQK
-82 KPAGTRKKNT
+82 NPAGTRKKNT

-109 LLFIFFTGRYLYLQF
+109 LLFIFFTGRYLYLQI
-124 ASPKDS
+124 ASPKES
-130 VSDTPLSSYDTTPE
+130 ASDTPLSSYDTTPE

-156 LMGATATDPTELLSL
+156 LMGVTATDPTELLSL

-201 KTSEVWA
+201 KTSEVWG
-208 NPKPVSWCEY
+208 NPKPVIWCEY

-223 YSDEIVDGKHT
+223 YSDEVADGKHT
-234 YCGQEVT
+234 YCGHEVT

-248 GNLISIFN
+248 GGLISIFN

-268 LPQEAFVKLVDL
+268 LPQEALVKLVDL
-280 VDGVDVQLDS
+280 VDGVDVQIDS
-290 KQKLD
+290 KQKLG
-295 GITYEAGVQTL
+295 GITYEPGVQTL

-316 QKDKGVKGDID
+316 QKDKGVGGDID
-327 RIVRQRRVM
+327 RLLRKRRVM

-347 VKDLKENII
+347 VKDLKDNII

-366 RCNSGTGAMR
+366 RSNSGTAAMR
-376 SMLIHPSNKELEEMT
+376 SMLIKPSNKEMDEMT
-391 LSQALSTMLHD
+391 LSLALSTMLHD
-402 MGQVSLADITAY
+402 MGQVQLADITAC

-428 YSVHRAELATLLA
+428 YSVHRAELATLLN
-441 SSFNPYGIPVTEAS
+441 SSFNPYGIAVTEAN

-461 AVDGASDTHTQAMSE
+461 AAGGASDTHTQAMSE
-476 IAVAQSG
+476 IAVPQSG

>member
-1 MRSPTDRKDWSSTM
+1 M
-15 ANDKRDSSKRPSS
+15 ANDKRDSSKRPAS

-46 QTKKPAAGRSGAA
+46 QTKRPAS
-59 SGRSGTAARSTGRP
+59 GRP
-73 ASSPAGSAK
+73 ASRSGRPASPPAAANRNGAAAQK

-109 LLFIFFTGRYLYLQF
+109 LLFIFFTGRYLYLQI
-124 ASPKDS
+124 ASPKES
-130 VSDTPLSSYDTTPE
+130 ASDTPLSSYDTTPE

-201 KTSEVWA
+201 KTSEVWG
-208 NPKPVSWCEY
+208 NPKPVIWCEY

-223 YSDEIVDGKHT
+223 YSDEVADGKHT
-234 YCGQEVT
+234 YCGHEVT

-248 GNLISIFN
+248 GGLISIFN

-268 LPQEAFVKLVDL
+268 LPQEALVKLVDL
-280 VDGVDVQLDS
+280 VDGVDVQIDS
-290 KQKLD
+290 KQKLG
-295 GITYEAGVQTL
+295 GITYEPGVQTL

-316 QKDKGVKGDID
+316 QKDKGVGGDID
-327 RIVRQRRVM
+327 RLLRQRRVM

-347 VKDLKENII
+347 VKDLKDNII

-366 RCNSGTGAMR
+366 RSNSGTAAMR
-376 SMLIHPSNKELEEMT
+376 SMLIKPSNKEMDEMT
-391 LSQALSTMLHD
+391 LSLALSTMLHD
-402 MGQVSLADITAY
+402 MGQVQLTDITAC

-428 YSVHRAELATLLA
+428 YSVHRAELATLLN
-441 SSFNPYGIPVTEAS
+441 SYFNPYGIAVTEAN

-461 AVDGASDTHTQAMSE
+461 AAGGASDTHTQAMSE
-476 IAVAQSG
+476 IAVPQSG

>member
-1 MRSPTDRKDWSSTM
+1 M
-15 ANDKRDSSKRPSS
+15 ANDKRDSSKRPAS

-39 KAPARSS
+39 MAPARSS
-46 QTKKPAAGRSGAA
+46 QTKRPAS
-59 SGRSGTAARSTGRP
+59 GRP
-73 ASSPAGSAK
+73 ASRSGRPASPPAAANRNGAAAQK

-109 LLFIFFTGRYLYLQF
+109 LLFIFFTGRYLYLQI
-124 ASPKDS
+124 ASPKES
-130 VSDTPLSSYDTTPE
+130 ASDTPLSSYDTTPE

-201 KTSEVWA
+201 KTSEVWG
-208 NPKPVSWCEY
+208 NPKPVIWCEY

-223 YSDEIVDGKHT
+223 YSDEVADGKHT
-234 YCGQEVT
+234 YCGHEVT

-248 GNLISIFN
+248 GGLISIFN

-268 LPQEAFVKLVDL
+268 LPQEALVKLVDL
-280 VDGVDVQLDS
+280 VDGVDVQIDS
-290 KQKLD
+290 KQKLG
-295 GITYEAGVQTL
+295 GITYEPGVQTL

-316 QKDKGVKGDID
+316 QKDKGVGGDID
-327 RIVRQRRVM
+327 RLLRQRRVM

-347 VKDLKENII
+347 VKDLKDNII

-366 RCNSGTGAMR
+366 RSNSGTAAMR
-376 SMLIHPSNKELEEMT
+376 SMLIKPSNKEMDEMT
-391 LSQALSTMLHD
+391 LSLALSTMLHD
-402 MGQVSLADITAY
+402 MGQVQLADITAC

-428 YSVHRAELATLLA
+428 YSVHRAELATLLN
-441 SSFNPYGIPVTEAS
+441 SSFNPYGIAVTEAN

-461 AVDGASDTHTQAMSE
+461 AAGGASDTHTQAMSE
-476 IAVAQSG
+476 IAVPQSG

>member
-1 MRSPTDRKDWSSTM
+1 M
-15 ANDKRDSSKRPSS
+15 ANDKRDSSKRPAS

-46 QTKKPAAGRSGAA
+46 QTKRPAS
-59 SGRSGTAARSTGRP
+59 GRP
-73 ASSPAGSAK
+73 ASRSGRPASPPAAANRNGAAAQK

-109 LLFIFFTGRYLYLQF
+109 LLFIFFTGRYLYLQI
-124 ASPKDS
+124 ASPKES
-130 VSDTPLSSYDTTPE
+130 ASDTPLSSYDTTPE

-201 KTSEVWA
+201 KTSEVWG
-208 NPKPVSWCEY
+208 NPKPVIWCEY

-223 YSDEIVDGKHT
+223 YSDEVADGKHT
-234 YCGQEVT
+234 YCGHEVT

-248 GNLISIFN
+248 GGLISIFN

-268 LPQEAFVKLVDL
+268 LPQEALVKLVDL
-280 VDGVDVQLDS
+280 VDGVDVQIDS
-290 KQKLD
+290 KQKLG
-295 GITYEAGVQTL
+295 GITYEPGVQTL

-316 QKDKGVKGDID
+316 QKDKGVGGDID
-327 RIVRQRRVM
+327 RLLRQRRVM

-347 VKDLKENII
+347 VKDLKDNII

-366 RCNSGTGAMR
+366 RSNSGTGAMR
-376 SMLIHPSNKELEEMT
+376 SMLIKPSNKEMDEMT
-391 LSQALSTMLHD
+391 LSLALSTMLHD
-402 MGQVSLADITAY
+402 MGQVQLADITAC

-428 YSVHRAELATLLA
+428 YSVHRAELATLLN
-441 SSFNPYGIPVTEAS
+441 SSFNPYGIAVTEAN

-461 AVDGASDTHTQAMSE
+461 AAGGASDTHTQAMSK
-476 IAVAQSG
+476 IAVPQSG

>member
-1 MRSPTDRKDWSSTM
+1 M
-15 ANDKRDSSKRPSS
+15 ANDKRDSSKRPAS

-46 QTKKPAAGRSGAA
+46 QTKRPAS
-59 SGRSGTAARSTGRP
+59 GRP
-73 ASSPAGSAK
+73 ASRSGRPASPPAAANRNGAAAQK

-109 LLFIFFTGRYLYLQF
+109 LLFIFFTGRYLYLQI
-124 ASPKDS
+124 ASPKES
-130 VSDTPLSSYDTTPE
+130 ASDTPLSSYDTTPE

-156 LMGATATDPTELLSL
+156 LMGATATGPTELLSL

-201 KTSEVWA
+201 KTSEVWG
-208 NPKPVSWCEY
+208 NPKPVIWCEY

-223 YSDEIVDGKHT
+223 YSDEVADGKHT
-234 YCGQEVT
+234 YCGHEVT

-248 GNLISIFN
+248 GGLISIFN

-268 LPQEAFVKLVDL
+268 LPQEALVKLVDL
-280 VDGVDVQLDS
+280 VDGVDVQIDS
-290 KQKLD
+290 KQKLG
-295 GITYEAGVQTL
+295 GITYEPGVQTL

-316 QKDKGVKGDID
+316 QKDKGVGGDID
-327 RIVRQRRVM
+327 RLLRQRRVM

-347 VKDLKENII
+347 VKDLKDNII

-366 RCNSGTGAMR
+366 RSNSGTAAMR
-376 SMLIHPSNKELEEMT
+376 SMLIKPSNKEMDEMT
-391 LSQALSTMLHD
+391 LSLALSTMLHD
-402 MGQVSLADITAY
+402 MGQVQLADITAC

-428 YSVHRAELATLLA
+428 YSVHRAELATLLN
-441 SSFNPYGIPVTEAS
+441 SSFNPYGIAVTEAN

-461 AVDGASDTHTQAMSE
+461 AAGGASDTHTQAMSE
-476 IAVAQSG
+476 IAVPQSG

>member
-1 MRSPTDRKDWSSTM
+1 M
-15 ANDKRDSSKRPSS
+15 ANDKRDSSKRPAS

-46 QTKKPAAGRSGAA
+46 QTKRPAS
-59 SGRSGTAARSTGRP
+59 GRP
-73 ASSPAGSAK
+73 ASRSGRPASPPAAANRNGAAAQK

-104 LIVIS
+104 LIVNS
-109 LLFIFFTGRYLYLQF
+109 LLFIFFTGRYLYLQI
-124 ASPKDS
+124 ASPKES
-130 VSDTPLSSYDTTPE
+130 ASDTPLSSYDTTPE

-201 KTSEVWA
+201 KTSEVWG
-208 NPKPVSWCEY
+208 NPKPVIWCEY

-223 YSDEIVDGKHT
+223 YSEEVADGKHT
-234 YCGQEVT
+234 YCGHEVT

-248 GNLISIFN
+248 GGLISIFN

-268 LPQEAFVKLVDL
+268 LPQEALVKLVDL
-280 VDGVDVQLDS
+280 VDGVDVQIDS
-290 KQKLD
+290 KQKLG
-295 GITYEAGVQTL
+295 GITYEPGVQTL

-316 QKDKGVKGDID
+316 QKDKGVGGDID
-327 RIVRQRRVM
+327 RLLRQRRVM

-347 VKDLKENII
+347 VKDLKDNII

-366 RCNSGTGAMR
+366 RSNSGTAAMR
-376 SMLIHPSNKELEEMT
+376 SMLIKPSNKEMDEMT
-391 LSQALSTMLHD
+391 LSLALSTMLHD
-402 MGQVSLADITAY
+402 MGQVQLADITAC

-428 YSVHRAELATLLA
+428 YSVHRAELATLLN
-441 SSFNPYGIPVTEAS
+441 SSFNPYGIAVTEAN

-461 AVDGASDTHTQAMSE
+461 TAGGASDTHTQAMSE
-476 IAVAQSG
+476 IAVPQSG